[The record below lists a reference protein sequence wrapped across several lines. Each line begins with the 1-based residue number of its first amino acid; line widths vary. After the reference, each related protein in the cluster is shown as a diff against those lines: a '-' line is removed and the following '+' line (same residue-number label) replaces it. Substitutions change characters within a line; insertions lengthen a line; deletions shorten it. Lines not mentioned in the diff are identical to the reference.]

1 VPYHACPA
9 SARQHCLWSRH
20 YGYDKV
26 AGKQNVWVNGR
37 IGMTNTMIDSSRAT
51 PEPPAPAGDPGVVRR
66 VARAAAGAAGRLK
79 RTGWAGLLGAVVV
92 LAAAGAAARAA
103 TSGSTAQLWVAVAGG
118 AVTLAVVAVRQRL
131 APPWRLV
138 AVAAPVAAT
147 AVLYAASADGWPGRT
162 GLVLGTFAATAVV
175 AAAASTA
182 SWSGS
187 RGFWR
192 LVVMIAAAVAAVV
205 PDQPGLH
212 RLGVVLLGVS
222 LLVAVARGFSRPTL
236 RLTAAA
242 LLVAGAVALVSIGDD
257 ASARASTAGSPSPGL
272 TRAETARAFDDI
284 AAEAASLRREVP
296 CTRRR
301 LRPPDERLCDDLA
314 ALRTDADTAAT
325 GGDTDDD
332 AGLTVGEAE
341 ADLAELRRQ
350 LAVRLLPA
358 DEEARARV
366 ELAEAQAA
374 EDREA
379 ADARADAAS
388 TEAASPDL
396 RTLVARG
403 ADTVVADALEP
414 AVGDDTAARLGDF
427 GWIALALLLVLGYRR
442 LEMLNNRRYGA
453 PIVVGRFVT
462 GPGEEGVGV
471 ELGAAFRNRVAE
483 LDLREPPPVPGAE
496 STAKPTSDA
505 VAALD
510 VGDVPGPGTLRG
522 VAARV
527 RGLVLPASGITVE
540 PTYAR
545 ASSGD
550 EHVVTVRL
558 ATTQGG
564 RALRARSFAR
574 ATPQAAAEAAADFV
588 VCDALTSARLTPS
601 WAQWRSD
608 DGAAL
613 APYQVVLAD
622 TGRTGPRLPLREQIE
637 LLETARAASPGTGL
651 VLVELGH
658 RYDLDERP
666 LDALRTHLTAKALH
680 PRFAQP
686 RYRLAMSLA
695 MLASPVRFAEH
706 WLAAGR
712 DEDRRQIA
720 DLLVETGLVAQAR
733 RSRWWRMVEPRCPAE
748 PAEAAA
754 WLAQPEPTPG
764 TQRDILKVFLLV
776 ARTEL
781 RALEWRLSYPGL
793 LAGAARQSERH
804 VWLGL
809 IAEPS
814 RRRSAVHRYRS
825 ARWIAELRLALLP
838 AQPGTRKARELRTK
852 VDAMARR
859 GDVGSTAL
867 YNAACFTSVLVDRAP
882 RKSRERAELEERAVH
897 HLRRV
902 IRGGM
907 GPVPSSGWLTTDPD
921 LVALQAVPAFND
933 LVRRLAHDE
942 DRRETAGRG

>member
-1 VPYHACPA
+1 
-9 SARQHCLWSRH
+9 
-20 YGYDKV
+20 
-26 AGKQNVWVNGR
+26 
-37 IGMTNTMIDSSRAT
+37 
-51 PEPPAPAGDPGVVRR
+51 
-66 VARAAAGAAGRLK
+66 
-79 RTGWAGLLGAVVV
+79 
-92 LAAAGAAARAA
+92 
-103 TSGSTAQLWVAVAGG
+103 
-118 AVTLAVVAVRQRL
+118 
-131 APPWRLV
+131 
-138 AVAAPVAAT
+138 
-147 AVLYAASADGWPGRT
+147 
-162 GLVLGTFAATAVV
+162 
-175 AAAASTA
+175 
-182 SWSGS
+182 
-187 RGFWR
+187 
-192 LVVMIAAAVAAVV
+192 
-205 PDQPGLH
+205 
-212 RLGVVLLGVS
+212 
-222 LLVAVARGFSRPTL
+222 
-236 RLTAAA
+236 
-242 LLVAGAVALVSIGDD
+242 
-257 ASARASTAGSPSPGL
+257 
-272 TRAETARAFDDI
+272 
-284 AAEAASLRREVP
+284 
-296 CTRRR
+296 
-301 LRPPDERLCDDLA
+301 
-314 ALRTDADTAAT
+314 
-325 GGDTDDD
+325 
-332 AGLTVGEAE
+332 
-341 ADLAELRRQ
+341 
-350 LAVRLLPA
+350 
-358 DEEARARV
+358 
-366 ELAEAQAA
+366 
-374 EDREA
+374 
-379 ADARADAAS
+379 
-388 TEAASPDL
+388 
-396 RTLVARG
+396 
-403 ADTVVADALEP
+403 VVADALEP
-414 AVGDDTAARLGDF
+414 AVGGDTAARLGDY
-427 GWIALALLLVLGYRR
+427 GWIALALLLLLGYRR
-442 LEMLNNRRYGA
+442 LELINNRRYGA
-453 PIVVGRFVT
+453 PILVDRFVT
-462 GPGEEGVGV
+462 GPGDEGAGL
-471 ELGAAFRNRVAE
+471 ELQAAFRNRVAE

-496 STAKPTSDA
+496 STAKPTTGA
-505 VAALD
+505 VAALGA
-510 VGDVPGPGTLRG
+510 GDVPDPGTLRG

-527 RGLVLPASGITVE
+527 RGLVLPAAGVTVE

-545 ASSGD
+545 ASSDGAAGAPAEAD
-550 EHVVTVRL
+550 AGPDGRGAAAPQADAEHVVTVRL
-558 ATTQGG
+558 ATTQGR
-564 RALRARSFAR
+564 RAHRARSFAR

-601 WAQWRSD
+601 WARWRSD

-613 APYQVVLAD
+613 APYQAVLAD

-706 WLAAGR
+706 WLAAGQ
-712 DEDRRQIA
+712 DEGRRQIA
-720 DLLVETGLVAQAR
+720 DLLVETGLIAQAR
-733 RSRWWRMVEPRCPAE
+733 RSRWWRMVDPRCPSD
-748 PAEAAA
+748 PAKTGA

-793 LAGAARQSERH
+793 LAGAAHQSERH

-809 IAEPS
+809 VADPG
-814 RRRSAVHRYRS
+814 RRRTAIHRYRS

-838 AQPGTRKARELRTK
+838 AQPGTRKARELRNK

-933 LVRRLAHDE
+933 LVRRLADDE